1 MNDETGSRKRASLL
15 WLAAASVLAVGALCS
30 PPTLAQPRFYWKTL
44 SGANAVP
51 LIVTSAS
58 GNTNPFDPALTVAP
72 GANIDATVSMFGYA
86 RTFSVGNRA
95 AMASV
100 VLPMGRISGDVGA
113 NGQTLGQATSGF
125 GDPMFEFDVNLVGPP
140 AQNTLVDAMRY
151 EPKFSLD
158 VIVDLAVPIGEYN
171 SSQALNIGQN
181 RWYGRLGAPMVWQLG
196 PWVPGRRTTLEFL
209 PAAWWFTTNDN
220 YDGGKTLTTDPLYEL
235 DAHLTR
241 DFNEH
246 LWGSLD
252 GVWYNGGQS
261 SIDGVKGEKLDNL
274 AFGLTLGYQLNENVT
289 LMFGYKSTVADSAP
303 TDLRMDGFTVTLL
316 SGWHALVEGARRLKK
331 E

>member
-1 MNDETGSRKRASLL
+1 MNDQSGSRIRAGRL
-15 WLAAASVLAVGALCS
+15 WLAAASVLAVAALCS
-30 PPTLAQPRFYWKTL
+30 PATLAQPRFYWKTL

-51 LIVTSAS
+51 IIVTAAR
-58 GNTNPFDPALTVAP
+58 GNTNPFAPAVSVGP
-72 GANIDATVSMFGYA
+72 GANVDATVSMFGYA

-100 VLPMGRISGDVGA
+100 VWPMGRISGDVAA
-113 NGQTLGQATSGF
+113 NGQTLGQATNGF
-125 GDPMFEFDVNLVGPP
+125 GDPMFEFDINVVGPP
-140 AQNTLVDAMRY
+140 AQKNLVDAMRY

-158 VIVDLAVPIGEYN
+158 VLVDLAVPIGEYN

-181 RWYGRLGAPMVWQLG
+181 RWYGRLGAPIIWQLG

-209 PAAWWFTTNDN
+209 PAVWWFTTNDD

-252 GVWYNGGQS
+252 GTWYNGGRS
-261 SIDGVKGEKLDNL
+261 SVDGVEGEKLDNL
-274 AFGLTLGYQLNENVT
+274 ALGLTLGYQINDNVT
-289 LMFGYKSTVADSAP
+289 LMFGYKSTIADSAP
-303 TDLRMDGFTVTLL
+303 SDLRMDGFTMTLL
-316 SGWHALVEGARRLKK
+316 SGWHALVEGAKRLKK
-331 E
+331 D